1 MRMPAAHLFT
11 SKMRKRPRW
20 SISFLTKDTF
30 DVKTPL
36 LFRCEELVDG
46 AINFLGLFGEREVA
60 CVVESEIL
68 RAGNQ
73 LIV

>member
-1 MRMPAAHLFT
+1 
-11 SKMRKRPRW
+11 MRKRPRS

-30 DVKTPL
+30 DVKTLL

-46 AINFLGLFGEREVA
+46 AIHFLGLFGARKVD